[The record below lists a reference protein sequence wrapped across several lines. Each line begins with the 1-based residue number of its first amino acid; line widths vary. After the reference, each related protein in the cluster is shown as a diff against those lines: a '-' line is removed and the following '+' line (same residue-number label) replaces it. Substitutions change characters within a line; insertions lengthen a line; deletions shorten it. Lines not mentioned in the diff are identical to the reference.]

1 MFMFEESGGGSF
13 IRIDGKEVFY
23 PGCPRKAEH
32 QSRFLSAWAGS
43 YRWLKLGKT
52 PMDLGWVTI
61 DELDP
66 RWFDFIELLDAQT
79 ARLEKKTLDEARRN
93 RP

>member
-1 MFMFEESGGGSF
+1 
-13 IRIDGKEVFY
+13 
-23 PGCPRKAEH
+23 
-32 QSRFLSAWAGS
+32 
-43 YRWLKLGKT
+43 
-52 PMDLGWVTI
+52 MDLGWVTI